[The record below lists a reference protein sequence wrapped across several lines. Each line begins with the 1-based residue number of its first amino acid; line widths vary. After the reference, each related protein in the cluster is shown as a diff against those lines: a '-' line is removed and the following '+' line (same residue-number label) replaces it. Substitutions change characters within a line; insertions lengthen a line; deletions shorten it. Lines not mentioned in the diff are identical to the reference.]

1 MKRHVDPKTLATEL
15 NRIET
20 LERPDLLGLWLEL
33 HGRRAPKSLSLAFLR
48 RVVTYEVQCR
58 TLGGLKRKTKVKL
71 LSMAEAMAQI
81 KEAGDQSALP
91 TIMPAQK
98 LVPGARLFR
107 DWNGKTWVVDITE
120 TGFVMQGQSY
130 RSLTAIAKQITGAH
144 WSGPRFFG
152 LNNKTSKDHL
162 QPVAASS
169 V

>member
-1 MKRHVDPKTLATEL
+1 
-15 NRIET
+15 
-20 LERPDLLGLWLEL
+20 
-33 HGRRAPKSLSLAFLR
+33 
-48 RVVTYEVQCR
+48 
-58 TLGGLKRKTKVKL
+58 
-71 LSMAEAMAQI
+71 MAEAMAQI

-91 TIMPAQK
+91 TIMPSQK
-98 LVPGARLFR
+98 LVPGARLIR

-162 QPVAASS
+162 QPVAVSS